1 MNGKKNMAVTVGFV
15 LAVSLIAASLTNLLC
30 WRYYSRA
37 QFRMLGEV
45 CGEILQQSPEAEKAV
60 AAALKICQAQTRKSG
75 KGQQGNE
82 AGQQGNEAGQQGNEA
97 GQQGNE
103 AGQQGNEAGQ
113 QGNEAGQQGNEAGQ
127 QGKENGI
134 WQNGSEES
142 EQSKAEKAESSGQN
156 FLMAYGYQERDF
168 LWSGRGGWLPGAIG
182 FLVGAVLF
190 LLTLLARQR
199 KEKERIRSLT
209 EYLENVN
216 TGGKGLLLAGEED
229 AFSGLQ
235 DEIYKTV
242 TTLYQT
248 RDAALQT
255 RDNYAENLSN
265 IAHQIKTPITSI
277 SLAVQMLKDP
287 VPPVQ
292 GDHPSLALKNNPS
305 PALKDHPSLAL
316 EYNPSP
322 ALKNDPSPALE
333 NHPSP
338 GHLEQISQQLSRL
351 TRLEEALLLL
361 SRIEAGT
368 LPLAAEKV
376 DVFTLLT
383 LAGDNLQEL
392 FHRAQVSLHIPEA
405 GEMAMTA
412 DLEWTMEAV
421 MNLMKNCLE
430 HTPPGGKVSCAYE
443 QNPLYTQIRIWD
455 SGSGFAE
462 EDLPRLFERFY
473 RGAGNSGIGIG
484 LSLAKEIIER
494 QNGTIS
500 ARNLAEGGACFEI
513 RMYSH

>member
-1 MNGKKNMAVTVGFV
+1 MNGRKDIKVTVGFV

-30 WRYYSRA
+30 RQYDSRA

-45 CGEILQQSPEAEKAV
+45 CREILQRQPEAEGAV
-60 AAALKICQAQTRKSG
+60 AAALKACSMQGQESG
-75 KGQQGNE
+75 AVRNRTKQQNRLSAFQEIPRGYQKE
-82 AGQQGNEAGQQGNEA
+82 AGG
-97 GQQGNE
+97 
-103 AGQQGNEAGQ
+103 
-113 QGNEAGQQGNEAGQ
+113 
-127 QGKENGI
+127 
-134 WQNGSEES
+134 
-142 EQSKAEKAESSGQN
+142 SGQD
-156 FLMAYGYQERDF
+156 FLTAYGYQEGDF
-168 LWSGRGGWLPGAIG
+168 LGADRGGWVPGAIG
-182 FLVGAVLF
+182 FLAGAALF
-190 LLTLLARQR
+190 LLTLQARR
-199 KEKERIRSLT
+199 RRETARIQSLT

-216 TGGKGLLLAGEED
+216 TGGKNLLLPPEED

-242 TTLYQT
+242 TALYQT

-255 RDNYAENLSN
+255 RDNFAENLSN

-277 SLAVQMLKDP
+277 SLSVQMQK
-287 VPPVQ
+287 
-292 GDHPSLALKNNPS
+292 
-305 PALKDHPSLAL
+305 
-316 EYNPSP
+316 EY
-322 ALKNDPSPALE
+322 
-333 NHPSP
+333 PSP

-351 TRLEEALLLL
+351 TQLEEALLLL
-361 SRIEAGT
+361 ARMEAGT
-368 LPLAAEKV
+368 LPLAAEQV

-392 FHRAQVSLHIPEA
+392 LHRAQVSLHIPED
-405 GEMAMTA
+405 GEMAITA

-430 HTPPGGKVSCAYE
+430 HTPPGGRVSCAYE

-455 SGSGFAE
+455 SGSGFAK

-473 RGAGNSGIGIG
+473 RGAGSGGIGIG

>member
-1 MNGKKNMAVTVGFV
+1 MNGKKNVAVTVGFV

-45 CGEILQQSPEAEKAV
+45 CGEILQQSPEAERAV
-60 AAALKICQAQTRKSG
+60 AAALKICQARTQKSR
-75 KGQQGNE
+75 KGQQPGSQTGPDGY
-82 AGQQGNEAGQQGNEA
+82 A
-97 GQQGNE
+97 
-103 AGQQGNEAGQ
+103 
-113 QGNEAGQQGNEAGQ
+113 
-127 QGKENGI
+127 
-134 WQNGSEES
+134 QNRP
-142 EQSKAEKAESSGQN
+142 EQSAISAGED

-168 LWSGRGGWLPGAIG
+168 LWAGRGGWLPGAIG
-182 FLVGAVLF
+182 FLAGAALF
-190 LLTLLARQR
+190 LLTLLARQQR
-199 KEKERIRSLT
+199 EKARIRSLT

-216 TGGKGLLLAGEED
+216 TGGKALLLAGEED

-242 TTLYQT
+242 TALYQT
-248 RDAALQT
+248 RDTALRT

-277 SLAVQMLKDP
+277 SLSVQMLKDP
-287 VPPVQ
+287 VPPAP
-292 GDHPSLALKNNPS
+292 GDHSSLALTNNPS
-305 PALKDHPSLAL
+305 PALKNH
-316 EYNPSP
+316 PSP
-322 ALKNDPSPALE
+322 ALK

-443 QNPLYTQIRIWD
+443 QNPLYIQIRIWD

-473 RGAGNSGIGIG
+473 RGAGSGGIGIG

>member
-1 MNGKKNMAVTVGFV
+1 MNGRKDIKVTVGFV

-30 WRYYSRA
+30 RQYDSRA

-45 CGEILQQSPEAEKAV
+45 CREILQRQPEAEGAV
-60 AAALKICQAQTRKSG
+60 AAALKACSMQGQESG
-75 KGQQGNE
+75 AVRNRTKQQNRLSAFQEIPRGY
-82 AGQQGNEAGQQGNEA
+82 Q
-97 GQQGNE
+97 
-103 AGQQGNEAGQ
+103 
-113 QGNEAGQQGNEAGQ
+113 
-127 QGKENGI
+127 KESG
-134 WQNGSEES
+134 G
-142 EQSKAEKAESSGQN
+142 SGQD
-156 FLMAYGYQERDF
+156 FLTAYGYQEGDF
-168 LWSGRGGWLPGAIG
+168 LGADPGGWVPGAIG
-182 FLVGAVLF
+182 FLAGAALF
-190 LLTLLARQR
+190 LLTLQARR
-199 KEKERIRSLT
+199 RRETARIQSLT

-216 TGGKGLLLAGEED
+216 TGGKNLLLPSEED

-242 TTLYQT
+242 TALYQT

-255 RDNYAENLSN
+255 RDNFAENLSN

-277 SLAVQMLKDP
+277 SLSVQMQK
-287 VPPVQ
+287 
-292 GDHPSLALKNNPS
+292 
-305 PALKDHPSLAL
+305 
-316 EYNPSP
+316 EY
-322 ALKNDPSPALE
+322 
-333 NHPSP
+333 PSP

-351 TRLEEALLLL
+351 TQLEEALLLL
-361 SRIEAGT
+361 ARMEAGT
-368 LPLAAEKV
+368 LPLAAEQV

-392 FHRAQVSLHIPEA
+392 LHRAQVSLHIPED
-405 GEMAMTA
+405 GEMAITA

-430 HTPPGGKVSCAYE
+430 HTPPGGRVSCAYE

-455 SGSGFAE
+455 SGSGFAK

-473 RGAGNSGIGIG
+473 RGAGSGGIGIG

>member
-1 MNGKKNMAVTVGFV
+1 MNGKKNVAVTVGFV
-15 LAVSLIAASLTNLLC
+15 LAVSLITASLTNLLC
-30 WRYYSRA
+30 WRYYSRT

-45 CGEILQQSPEAEKAV
+45 CGGILQQSPEAEKAV

-75 KGQQGNE
+75 KGQQGKENE
-82 AGQQGNEAGQQGNEA
+82 TGQQR
-97 GQQGNE
+97 
-103 AGQQGNEAGQ
+103 
-113 QGNEAGQQGNEAGQ
+113 
-127 QGKENGI
+127 KENGTGQNGMER
-134 WQNGSEES
+134 QNGSEES
-142 EQSKAEKAESSGQN
+142 EQSKAEMAESSGQSETGQRPGSQTGPDGYAQN
-156 FLMAYGYQERDF
+156 RAEQSAISAGEDFLMAYGYQERDF
-168 LWSGRGGWLPGAIG
+168 LWAGRGGWLPGAIG
-182 FLVGAVLF
+182 FLAGAALF
-190 LLTLLARQR
+190 LLTFLARQQR
-199 KEKERIRSLT
+199 EKERIRSLT

-248 RDAALQT
+248 RDAALRT

-277 SLAVQMLKDP
+277 SLAVQMLKAP

-305 PALKDHPSLAL
+305 PALKDHLSLAL
-316 EYNPSP
+316 ENNPSP
-322 ALKNDPSPALE
+322 ALKNHPSPALK

-351 TRLEEALLLL
+351 TRLEEELLLL

-473 RGAGNSGIGIG
+473 RGAGSSGIGIG

>member
-1 MNGKKNMAVTVGFV
+1 MNGRKDIKVTVGFV

-30 WRYYSRA
+30 RQYDSRA

-45 CGEILQQSPEAEKAV
+45 CREILQRQPEAEGAV
-60 AAALKICQAQTRKSG
+60 AAALKACSMQGQESG
-75 KGQQGNE
+75 AVRNRTKQLNRLSEFQEAESGIG
-82 AGQQGNEAGQQGNEA
+82 AGQHLEKWGDCSDGVPESRVIYGLEIPRGYQ
-97 GQQGNE
+97 
-103 AGQQGNEAGQ
+103 
-113 QGNEAGQQGNEAGQ
+113 
-127 QGKENGI
+127 K
-134 WQNGSEES
+134 ES
-142 EQSKAEKAESSGQN
+142 EGSGQD
-156 FLMAYGYQERDF
+156 FLMAYGYQEGDF
-168 LWSGRGGWLPGAIG
+168 LVADRGGWVPGAIG
-182 FLVGAVLF
+182 FLAGAALF
-190 LLTLLARQR
+190 LLALQVRRRRDTARIQ
-199 KEKERIRSLT
+199 SLT

-216 TGGKGLLLAGEED
+216 TGGKNLLLPPEED

-242 TTLYQT
+242 TALYQT

-255 RDNYAENLSN
+255 RDNFAENLSN

-277 SLAVQMLKDP
+277 SLSVQMQK
-287 VPPVQ
+287 
-292 GDHPSLALKNNPS
+292 
-305 PALKDHPSLAL
+305 
-316 EYNPSP
+316 EY
-322 ALKNDPSPALE
+322 
-333 NHPSP
+333 PSP

-351 TRLEEALLLL
+351 TQLEEALLLL
-361 SRIEAGT
+361 ARMEAGT
-368 LPLAAEKV
+368 LPLAAEQV

-392 FHRAQVSLHIPEA
+392 LHRAQVSLHIPED
-405 GEMAMTA
+405 GEMAITA

-430 HTPPGGKVSCAYE
+430 HTPPGGRVSCSYE

-455 SGSGFAE
+455 SGSGFAK

-473 RGAGNSGIGIG
+473 RGAGSGGIGIG

-500 ARNLAEGGACFEI
+500 ARNLAGGACFEI
-513 RMYSH
+513 LMYSH